1 MYLIE
6 APVKQCHIDKQS
18 HSPMSCPVA
27 LALIEATGC
36 TVVVELS
43 MTMLYPRDL
52 VAGTKR
58 HEAIRLRPSAET
70 KVIIASY
77 DNNQVMTPF
86 VARYMIVNY

>member
-6 APVKQCHIDKQS
+6 APVEQRHIDKQS

-43 MTMLYPRDL
+43 MTMLYPRD
-52 VAGTKR
+52 VVVGK
-58 HEAIRLRPSAET
+58 EAIRLRPSAET